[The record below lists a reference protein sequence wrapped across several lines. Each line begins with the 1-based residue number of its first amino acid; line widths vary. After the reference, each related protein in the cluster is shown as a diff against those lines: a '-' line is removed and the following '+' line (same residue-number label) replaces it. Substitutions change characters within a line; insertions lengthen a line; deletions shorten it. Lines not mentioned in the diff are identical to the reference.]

1 MGWSRND
8 WCGYEMSN
16 RWVRNDLKWAV
27 MKWLC
32 YEMSSLHQ
40 NLTTGT
46 SEVIN
51 IMWIGAS
58 SLYLWMAFWSLK
70 KILFKENLCFKK
82 LNSSWYCWS
91 SFEVLRVVGEWFEE
105 YGRLLSKRSC
115 DLDLSLRLLIF
126 VIWQLQVMFF
136 KCLYQLFSFFIYF
149 LLVIERYNT
158 DVWSFVS

>member
-1 MGWSRND
+1 MWVWNVKSMGTKWLKMSS
-8 WCGYEMSN
+8 YEMAMLWNVQSPSKLDY
-16 RWVRNDLKWAV
+16 RH
-27 MKWLC
+27 
-32 YEMSSLHQ
+32 Y
-40 NLTTGT
+40 

-51 IMWIGAS
+51 IMRIGAS

-82 LNSSWYCWS
+82 LNSSWYWWS
-91 SFEVLRVVGEWFEE
+91 SFEVLRVVGECFEE

-126 VIWQLQVMFF
+126 VIWQLQLMFF
-136 KCLYQLFSFFIYF
+136 KCLCQLLSFFIYF